1 MESQLVATHYRQ
13 LAADR
18 ETDINRLNAPMAPVP
33 QAAVTFRQRT
43 VPDHL
48 TQLHTHLSHLRMPPF
63 PPINTGHVTEDV
75 LRGIAEDVAYSADH
89 DVMRALHMTDTH
101 RRHMSNKQRAMARP
115 DDVHTVELN
124 EGDDT
129 VTPPVTHSAFQVT
142 FVVHAEAPVQFI
154 YDDAVIAYAVP
165 GVFGSSSVVLAIPGG
180 GDITCVGG
188 RIHSATLTFWPQ

>member
-1 MESQLVATHYRQ
+1 MESQLIATHYRQ

-33 QAAVTFRQRT
+33 QDAVTFGQ

-48 TQLHTHLSHLRMPPF
+48 TQLHTHLSHLQMPPF

-75 LRGIAEDVAYSADH
+75 LRAIAEDVAYSADH
-89 DVMRALHMTDTH
+89 DVMRALHMTDAH
-101 RRHMSNKQRAMARP
+101 RWHMGNKQRMVARP

-124 EGDDT
+124 KGDDM
-129 VTPPVTHSAFQVT
+129 VTPPVTHTAFQMT

-165 GVFGSSSVVLAIPGG
+165 GVFGSSSVVLATPGA
-180 GDITCVGG
+180 GDITCAGG

>member
-1 MESQLVATHYRQ
+1 MESQLIATHYRQ

-33 QAAVTFRQRT
+33 QDAITLGQ

-48 TQLHTHLSHLRMPPF
+48 TQLHTHLSHLQMPPF
-63 PPINTGHVTEDV
+63 PHINTGHVTEDV

-89 DVMRALHMTDTH
+89 DVMRALHMTDAH
-101 RRHMSNKQRAMARP
+101 RWHMGKRAVARV

-129 VTPPVTHSAFQVT
+129 VTPPVTHNAFQMT

-154 YDDAVIAYAVP
+154 YDDAAIAYAVP
-165 GVFGSSSVVLAIPGG
+165 GVFGSSSVVLATG
-180 GDITCVGG
+180 GDITCAGG
-188 RIHSATLTFWPQ
+188 RIHNATLTFWPQ